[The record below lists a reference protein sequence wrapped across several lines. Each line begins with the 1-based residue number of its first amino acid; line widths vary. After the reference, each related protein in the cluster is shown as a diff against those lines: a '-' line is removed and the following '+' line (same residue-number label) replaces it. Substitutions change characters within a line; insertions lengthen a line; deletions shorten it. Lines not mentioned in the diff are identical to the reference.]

1 MFKKNEDIKKIFK
14 KFEHLKNDDEYR
26 MDETFEKHATIV
38 MGTLDEIISNIDN
51 VDYILDV
58 LKVTGQTHVKIENF
72 RQDFIMVSSQIC
84 WSDAQQCW
92 SLSKVMVI
100 SQIVSIFI
108 FHSKFSIN
116 FKLKLFFYGHN
127 VLKCFI

>member
-72 RQDFIMVSSQIC
+72 RQDFIMVSS
-84 WSDAQQCW
+84 D
-92 SLSKVMVI
+92 
-100 SQIVSIFI
+100 IFGTTI
-108 FHSKFSIN
+108 LVFE
-116 FKLKLFFYGHN
+116 
-127 VLKCFI
+127 